1 MKREY
6 PEAPLVGV
14 GAVIVERG
22 RVLLVKRGQPPLK
35 DRWSLPGGLVELGET
50 VREAAA
56 REVCEETG
64 LRTDVGKLL
73 GVFDRVVRDVAGR
86 IQYHYVLVDF
96 LCRAVGGE
104 LKAAG
109 DAVDARWFARE
120 ELLELRLAAD
130 AMRLIEE
137 AFGTEG

>member
-14 GAVIVERG
+14 GAVMVERG

-35 DRWSLPGGLVELGET
+35 DRWSPPGGLVELGET
-50 VREAAA
+50 VREAVA
-56 REVCEETG
+56 REVGEETG
-64 LRTDVGKLL
+64 LRVEVDKLL
-73 GVFDRVVRDVAGR
+73 GVFDRVVRDEAGR

-109 DAVDARWFARE
+109 DAVDARWFLRE
-120 ELLELRLAAD
+120 ELAALRLAAD
-130 AMRLIEE
+130 TMKLIEE